1 MRKFLEVQGSPA
13 TKRVP
18 CDQMGKGTRETKETG
33 AQTVRQAECR
43 EFGLLLLVQN
53 WRPVGASRS
62 CGSYCLGFA
71 LLKKRLWSPVFQ
83 YGPVPYWQQWLPMA
97 SIGIVRE
104 RSLHNWKTMQLQVSC
119 CWRERTCQAI
129 LKGRNAWWFAG
140 TEQKESSR
148 CSLHTLV
155 LQHQEQLHLVLIPV
169 RKQVF
174 DLHPLLASSNIC
186 RTTFWISGSC
196 STLLWGAVGLQGWIG
211 AT

>member
-1 MRKFLEVQGSPA
+1 M
-13 TKRVP
+13 
-18 CDQMGKGTRETKETG
+18 
-33 AQTVRQAECR
+33 
-43 EFGLLLLVQN
+43 QN

-129 LKGRNAWWFAG
+129 LKGRNADDLR
-140 TEQKESSR
+140 ELNRRSP
-148 CSLHTLV
+148 LDV
-155 LQHQEQLHLVLIPV
+155 LCIL
-169 RKQVF
+169 
-174 DLHPLLASSNIC
+174 
-186 RTTFWISGSC
+186 WSC
-196 STLLWGAVGLQGWIG
+196 STKSSYIWFWSQWENKSLICTLCSPLLTSVARPSESPAVAAPYCGVQWAARLDRSNLGFMKTNDCWSTMNSRLQ
-211 AT
+211 ALPTPK